1 LISIISFKS
10 VIKSTKTTKNHT
22 QF

>member
-10 VIKSTKTTKNHT
+10 VIKSTKTTKNHL
-22 QF
+22 QS